1 MEEYLYQKEYVMLN
15 NMQLH
20 LSNPEPM
27 LKYIDEK
34 VEKLIKVKSKN
45 EEINI
50 KLEILDEFYKILKYD
65 AKNTICPEPL
75 GHFETKEEKDEL
87 IKKKIKI
94 NDLVY
99 YLGNICI
106 NYHKKLIAKEYRERV
121 PIITN
126 EATIKFNEIYIRAL
140 NEYFEKL
147 KGNEYKG
154 IFENPP
160 KKQQNLQIIR
170 MIEYRGVVFPMAEPL
185 TNNKIECIRDEHAYG
200 TAFILPTLIERF
212 LIIQLDS
219 KILKNLM
226 KELKDKIEKENI
238 KLTDEEK
245 QAFYEA
251 NKTNFSNPE
260 TANAKHILVD
270 SEEKAN
276 EILAQ
281 IKAGDVTFEDAARA
295 NSTCPSKD
303 QGGDLGT
310 FGRGQMVPEFEEA
323 TFAMNV
329 GDVSEPVKTQFGY
342 HLIKLEAKN
351 EPSIPAYEE
360 IADKV
365 EKTLMFQKQGEVYKN
380 KLDEVKAKF
389 GDIVSYM

>member
-34 VEKLIKVKSKN
+34 VEKLIKAKSKN

-75 GHFETKEEKDEL
+75 GYFETKEEKDEL

-106 NYHKKLIAKEYRERV
+106 NYHKKLIVKEYRERV

-140 NEYFEKL
+140 NEYFETL

-245 QAFYEA
+245 QYYNIITEKGD
-251 NKTNFSNPE
+251 KTIF
-260 TANAKHILVD
+260 A
-270 SEEKAN
+270 SEKF
-276 EILAQ
+276 I
-281 IKAGDVTFEDAARA
+281 RA
-295 NSTCPSKD
+295 NIYKM
-303 QGGDLGT
+303 
-310 FGRGQMVPEFEEA
+310 FIKYRIINEE
-323 TFAMNV
+323 
-329 GDVSEPVKTQFGY
+329 DED
-342 HLIKLEAKN
+342 IKLLILHEYINKKDGKK
-351 EPSIPAYEE
+351 I
-360 IADKV
+360 
-365 EKTLMFQKQGEVYKN
+365 KN
-380 KLDEVKAKF
+380 KLTLGSV
-389 GDIVSYM
+389 IVSPYANSLIKKQYTKLFNLIFDPNELNMRNNIAHINNESSDYLCLGDTAVLMQLLWDIITEDIFE

>member
-34 VEKLIKVKSKN
+34 VEKLIKAKSKN
-45 EEINI
+45 EEINT

-65 AKNTICPEPL
+65 SKNTICPEPL

-106 NYHKKLIAKEYRERV
+106 NYHKKLISKEYRGRV

-140 NEYFEKL
+140 NEYFETL

-245 QAFYEA
+245 QYYNIITEKGD
-251 NKTNFSNPE
+251 KTIF
-260 TANAKHILVD
+260 A
-270 SEEKAN
+270 SEKF
-276 EILAQ
+276 I
-281 IKAGDVTFEDAARA
+281 RA
-295 NSTCPSKD
+295 NIYKM
-303 QGGDLGT
+303 
-310 FGRGQMVPEFEEA
+310 FIKYRIINEE
-323 TFAMNV
+323 
-329 GDVSEPVKTQFGY
+329 DED
-342 HLIKLEAKN
+342 IKLLILHEYINKKDN
-351 EPSIPAYEE
+351 KKI
-360 IADKV
+360 
-365 EKTLMFQKQGEVYKN
+365 KN
-380 KLDEVKAKF
+380 KLTLGSVIFSPYANSLIKKQYTKLFNLIFDPNELNMRNNIAHINNESSDYLCL
-389 GDIVSYM
+389 GDTAVLMQLLWDIITEDIFE

>member
-34 VEKLIKVKSKN
+34 VEKLIKAKSKN

-65 AKNTICPEPL
+65 FKNTICPEPL
-75 GHFETKEEKDEL
+75 GYFETKEEKDEL
-87 IKKKIKI
+87 IKNKIKI

-106 NYHKKLIAKEYRERV
+106 NYHKKLIAKEYRGRV

-126 EATIKFNEIYIRAL
+126 VATIKFNEIYIRAL
-140 NEYFEKL
+140 NEYFETL

-160 KKQQNLQIIR
+160 KKQENLQIIR
-170 MIEYRGVVFPMAEPL
+170 MIDYSGTVFPIAEPL
-185 TNNKIECIRDEHAYG
+185 TNNGIECIKNEHAYG

-219 KILKNLM
+219 KVLKSLM

-245 QAFYEA
+245 QYYNIITEKGD
-251 NKTNFSNPE
+251 KTIF
-260 TANAKHILVD
+260 A
-270 SEEKAN
+270 SEKF
-276 EILAQ
+276 I
-281 IKAGDVTFEDAARA
+281 RA
-295 NSTCPSKD
+295 NIYKMFIKY
-303 QGGDLGT
+303 QII
-310 FGRGQMVPEFEEA
+310 
-323 TFAMNV
+323 
-329 GDVSEPVKTQFGY
+329 SENDDD
-342 HLIKLEAKN
+342 IKLLILHEYINKKDGKK
-351 EPSIPAYEE
+351 I
-360 IADKV
+360 
-365 EKTLMFQKQGEVYKN
+365 KN
-380 KLDEVKAKF
+380 KLTLGSVIFSPYANSLIKKQYTKLFNLIFDPNELNMRNNIAHINNESSDYLCL
-389 GDIVSYM
+389 GDTAVLMQLLWDIITEDIFE

>member
-34 VEKLIKVKSKN
+34 VEKLIKAKSKN

-75 GHFETKEEKDEL
+75 GYFETKEEKDEL

-94 NDLVY
+94 NDFVY

-106 NYHKKLIAKEYRERV
+106 NYHKKLIAKEYRGRV

-140 NEYFEKL
+140 NEYYETL

-170 MIEYRGVVFPMAEPL
+170 MIEYSGVVFPMAEPL

-245 QAFYEA
+245 QYYNIITEKGD
-251 NKTNFSNPE
+251 KTIF
-260 TANAKHILVD
+260 A
-270 SEEKAN
+270 SEKF
-276 EILAQ
+276 I
-281 IKAGDVTFEDAARA
+281 RA
-295 NSTCPSKD
+295 NIYKMFIKY
-303 QGGDLGT
+303 QII
-310 FGRGQMVPEFEEA
+310 
-323 TFAMNV
+323 
-329 GDVSEPVKTQFGY
+329 SENDDD
-342 HLIKLEAKN
+342 IKLLILHEYINKKDGKK
-351 EPSIPAYEE
+351 I
-360 IADKV
+360 
-365 EKTLMFQKQGEVYKN
+365 KN
-380 KLDEVKAKF
+380 KLTLGSV
-389 GDIVSYM
+389 IVSPYANSLIKKQYTKLLNLIFDPNELNMRNNIAHINNESSDYLCLGDTAVLMQLLWDIITEDIFE

>member
-34 VEKLIKVKSKN
+34 VEKLIKAKSKN

-106 NYHKKLIAKEYRERV
+106 NYHKKLIAKEYRGRV

-140 NEYFEKL
+140 NEYFETL

-170 MIEYRGVVFPMAEPL
+170 MIEYSGVVFPMAEPL

-245 QAFYEA
+245 QYYNIITEKGD
-251 NKTNFSNPE
+251 KTIF
-260 TANAKHILVD
+260 A
-270 SEEKAN
+270 SEKF
-276 EILAQ
+276 I
-281 IKAGDVTFEDAARA
+281 RA
-295 NSTCPSKD
+295 NIYKM
-303 QGGDLGT
+303 
-310 FGRGQMVPEFEEA
+310 FIKYRIINEE
-323 TFAMNV
+323 
-329 GDVSEPVKTQFGY
+329 DED
-342 HLIKLEAKN
+342 IKLLILHEYINKKDN
-351 EPSIPAYEE
+351 KKI
-360 IADKV
+360 
-365 EKTLMFQKQGEVYKN
+365 KN
-380 KLDEVKAKF
+380 KLTLGSV
-389 GDIVSYM
+389 IVSPYANSLIKKQYTKLFNLIFDPNELNMRNNIAHINNESSDYLCLGDTAVLMQLLWDIITEDIFE

>member
-106 NYHKKLIAKEYRERV
+106 NYHKKLISKEYRGRV

-140 NEYFEKL
+140 NEYFETL

-170 MIEYRGVVFPMAEPL
+170 MIEYRGTVFPMAEPL
-185 TNNKIECIRDEHAYG
+185 INNGIECIKNEHAYG

-245 QAFYEA
+245 QYYNIITEKGD
-251 NKTNFSNPE
+251 KTIF
-260 TANAKHILVD
+260 A
-270 SEEKAN
+270 SEKF
-276 EILAQ
+276 I
-281 IKAGDVTFEDAARA
+281 RA
-295 NSTCPSKD
+295 NIYKM
-303 QGGDLGT
+303 
-310 FGRGQMVPEFEEA
+310 FIKYRIINEE
-323 TFAMNV
+323 
-329 GDVSEPVKTQFGY
+329 DED
-342 HLIKLEAKN
+342 IKLLILHEYINKKDN
-351 EPSIPAYEE
+351 KKI
-360 IADKV
+360 
-365 EKTLMFQKQGEVYKN
+365 KN
-380 KLDEVKAKF
+380 KLTLGSV
-389 GDIVSYM
+389 IVSPYANSLIKKQYTKLFNLIFDPNELNMRNNIAHINNESSDYLCLGDTAVLMQLLWDIITEDIFE

>member
-34 VEKLIKVKSKN
+34 VEKLIKAKSKN

-106 NYHKKLIAKEYRERV
+106 NYHKKLIVKEYRERV

-126 EATIKFNEIYIRAL
+126 VATIKFNEIYIRAL
-140 NEYFEKL
+140 NEYFETL

-245 QAFYEA
+245 QYYNIITEKGD
-251 NKTNFSNPE
+251 KTIF
-260 TANAKHILVD
+260 A
-270 SEEKAN
+270 SEKF
-276 EILAQ
+276 I
-281 IKAGDVTFEDAARA
+281 RA
-295 NSTCPSKD
+295 NIYKM
-303 QGGDLGT
+303 
-310 FGRGQMVPEFEEA
+310 FIKYRIINEE
-323 TFAMNV
+323 
-329 GDVSEPVKTQFGY
+329 DED
-342 HLIKLEAKN
+342 IKLLILHEYINKKDGKK
-351 EPSIPAYEE
+351 I
-360 IADKV
+360 
-365 EKTLMFQKQGEVYKN
+365 KN
-380 KLDEVKAKF
+380 KLTLGSVIFSPYANSLIKKQYTKLFNLIFDPNELNMRNNIAHINNESSDYLCL
-389 GDIVSYM
+389 GDTAVLMQLLWDIITEDIFE

>member
-34 VEKLIKVKSKN
+34 VEKLIKAKSKN

-94 NDLVY
+94 NDFVY

-106 NYHKKLIAKEYRERV
+106 NYHKKLISKEYRGRV

-140 NEYFEKL
+140 NEYFETL

-185 TNNKIECIRDEHAYG
+185 TNNKIESIKDEHAYG

-219 KILKNLM
+219 KVLKNLM

-245 QAFYEA
+245 QYYNIITEKGD
-251 NKTNFSNPE
+251 KTIF
-260 TANAKHILVD
+260 A
-270 SEEKAN
+270 SEKF
-276 EILAQ
+276 I
-281 IKAGDVTFEDAARA
+281 RA
-295 NSTCPSKD
+295 NIYKM
-303 QGGDLGT
+303 
-310 FGRGQMVPEFEEA
+310 FIKYHIINEE
-323 TFAMNV
+323 
-329 GDVSEPVKTQFGY
+329 DED
-342 HLIKLEAKN
+342 IKLLILHEYIK
-351 EPSIPAYEE
+351 
-360 IADKV
+360 KRW
-365 EKTLMFQKQGEVYKN
+365 
-380 KLDEVKAKF
+380 
-389 GDIVSYM
+389 

>member
-34 VEKLIKVKSKN
+34 VEKLIKAKSKN

-106 NYHKKLIAKEYRERV
+106 NYHKKLISKEYRGRV

-140 NEYFEKL
+140 NEYFETL

-154 IFENPP
+154 IFENLP

-170 MIEYRGVVFPMAEPL
+170 MIEYSGVVFPMAEPL

-245 QAFYEA
+245 QYYNIITEKGD
-251 NKTNFSNPE
+251 KTIFASEKFIRSNIY
-260 TANAKHILVD
+260 KMFIKYHIIN
-270 SEEKAN
+270 EE
-276 EILAQ
+276 
-281 IKAGDVTFEDAARA
+281 DED
-295 NSTCPSKD
+295 
-303 QGGDLGT
+303 
-310 FGRGQMVPEFEEA
+310 
-323 TFAMNV
+323 
-329 GDVSEPVKTQFGY
+329 
-342 HLIKLEAKN
+342 IKLLILHEYINKKDN
-351 EPSIPAYEE
+351 KKI
-360 IADKV
+360 
-365 EKTLMFQKQGEVYKN
+365 KN
-380 KLDEVKAKF
+380 KLTLGSV
-389 GDIVSYM
+389 IVSPYANSLIKKQYTKLFNLIFDPNELNMRNNIAHINNESSDYLCLGDTAVLMQLLWDIITEDIFE

>member
-34 VEKLIKVKSKN
+34 VEKLIKAKSKN

-75 GHFETKEEKDEL
+75 GYFETKEEKDEL

-106 NYHKKLIAKEYRERV
+106 NYHKKLISKEYRGRV

-140 NEYFEKL
+140 NEYFETL

-245 QAFYEA
+245 QYYNIITEKGD
-251 NKTNFSNPE
+251 KTIF
-260 TANAKHILVD
+260 A
-270 SEEKAN
+270 SEKF
-276 EILAQ
+276 I
-281 IKAGDVTFEDAARA
+281 RA
-295 NSTCPSKD
+295 NIYKM
-303 QGGDLGT
+303 
-310 FGRGQMVPEFEEA
+310 FIKYRIINEE
-323 TFAMNV
+323 
-329 GDVSEPVKTQFGY
+329 DED
-342 HLIKLEAKN
+342 IKLLILHEYINKKDN
-351 EPSIPAYEE
+351 KKI
-360 IADKV
+360 
-365 EKTLMFQKQGEVYKN
+365 KN
-380 KLDEVKAKF
+380 KLTLGSV
-389 GDIVSYM
+389 IVSPYANSLIKKQYTKLFNLIFDPNELNMRNNIAHSNNESSDYLCLGDTAVLMQLLWDIITEDIFE

>member
-34 VEKLIKVKSKN
+34 VEKLIKAKSKN

-106 NYHKKLIAKEYRERV
+106 NYHKKLIVKEYRERV

-140 NEYFEKL
+140 NEYFETL

-245 QAFYEA
+245 QYYNIITEKGD
-251 NKTNFSNPE
+251 KTIF
-260 TANAKHILVD
+260 A
-270 SEEKAN
+270 SEKF
-276 EILAQ
+276 I
-281 IKAGDVTFEDAARA
+281 RA
-295 NSTCPSKD
+295 NIYKM
-303 QGGDLGT
+303 
-310 FGRGQMVPEFEEA
+310 FIKYRIINEE
-323 TFAMNV
+323 
-329 GDVSEPVKTQFGY
+329 DED
-342 HLIKLEAKN
+342 IKLLILHECINKKDGKK
-351 EPSIPAYEE
+351 I
-360 IADKV
+360 
-365 EKTLMFQKQGEVYKN
+365 KN
-380 KLDEVKAKF
+380 KLTLGSVIFSPYANSLIKKQYTKLFNLIFDPNELNMRNNIAHINNESSDYLCL
-389 GDIVSYM
+389 GDTAVLMQLLWDIITEDIFE

>member
-34 VEKLIKVKSKN
+34 VEKLIKAKSKN

-140 NEYFEKL
+140 NEYFETL

-170 MIEYRGVVFPMAEPL
+170 MIEYRGVVFPMEEPL

-245 QAFYEA
+245 QYYNIITEKGD
-251 NKTNFSNPE
+251 KTIF
-260 TANAKHILVD
+260 A
-270 SEEKAN
+270 SEKF
-276 EILAQ
+276 I
-281 IKAGDVTFEDAARA
+281 RA
-295 NSTCPSKD
+295 NIYKM
-303 QGGDLGT
+303 
-310 FGRGQMVPEFEEA
+310 FIKYRIINEE
-323 TFAMNV
+323 
-329 GDVSEPVKTQFGY
+329 DED
-342 HLIKLEAKN
+342 IKLLILHEYINKKDN
-351 EPSIPAYEE
+351 KKI
-360 IADKV
+360 
-365 EKTLMFQKQGEVYKN
+365 KN
-380 KLDEVKAKF
+380 KLTLGSV
-389 GDIVSYM
+389 IVSPYANSLIKKQYTKLFNLIFDPNELNMRNNIAHINNESSDYLCLGDTAVLMQLLWDIITEDIFE

>member
-34 VEKLIKVKSKN
+34 VEKLIKAKSKN

-140 NEYFEKL
+140 NEYFETL

-154 IFENPP
+154 IFENPS

-245 QAFYEA
+245 QYYNIITEKGD
-251 NKTNFSNPE
+251 KTIF
-260 TANAKHILVD
+260 A
-270 SEEKAN
+270 SEKF
-276 EILAQ
+276 I
-281 IKAGDVTFEDAARA
+281 RA
-295 NSTCPSKD
+295 NIYKM
-303 QGGDLGT
+303 
-310 FGRGQMVPEFEEA
+310 FIKYRIINEE
-323 TFAMNV
+323 
-329 GDVSEPVKTQFGY
+329 DED
-342 HLIKLEAKN
+342 IKLLILHEYINKKDN
-351 EPSIPAYEE
+351 KKI
-360 IADKV
+360 
-365 EKTLMFQKQGEVYKN
+365 KN
-380 KLDEVKAKF
+380 KLTLGSV
-389 GDIVSYM
+389 IVSPYANSLIKKQYTKLFNLIFDPNELNMRNNIAHINNESSDYLCLGDTAVLMQLLWDIITEDIFE

>member
-34 VEKLIKVKSKN
+34 VEKLIKAKSKN

-140 NEYFEKL
+140 NEYFETL

-245 QAFYEA
+245 QYYNIITEKGD
-251 NKTNFSNPE
+251 KTIF
-260 TANAKHILVD
+260 A
-270 SEEKAN
+270 SEKF
-276 EILAQ
+276 I
-281 IKAGDVTFEDAARA
+281 RA
-295 NSTCPSKD
+295 NIYKM
-303 QGGDLGT
+303 
-310 FGRGQMVPEFEEA
+310 FIKYRIINEE
-323 TFAMNV
+323 
-329 GDVSEPVKTQFGY
+329 DED
-342 HLIKLEAKN
+342 IKLLILHEYINKKDN
-351 EPSIPAYEE
+351 KKI
-360 IADKV
+360 
-365 EKTLMFQKQGEVYKN
+365 KN
-380 KLDEVKAKF
+380 KLTLGSVIFSPYANSLIKKQYTKLFNLIFDPNELNMRNNIAHINNESSDYLCL
-389 GDIVSYM
+389 GDTAVLMQLLWDIITEDIFE

>member
-65 AKNTICPEPL
+65 AKNTICPELL

-106 NYHKKLIAKEYRERV
+106 NYHKKLISKEYRGRV

-140 NEYFEKL
+140 NEYFETL

-170 MIEYRGVVFPMAEPL
+170 MIEYRGTVFPMAEPL

-245 QAFYEA
+245 QYYNIITEKGD
-251 NKTNFSNPE
+251 KTIF
-260 TANAKHILVD
+260 A
-270 SEEKAN
+270 SEKF
-276 EILAQ
+276 I
-281 IKAGDVTFEDAARA
+281 RA
-295 NSTCPSKD
+295 NIYKM
-303 QGGDLGT
+303 
-310 FGRGQMVPEFEEA
+310 FIKYRIINEE
-323 TFAMNV
+323 
-329 GDVSEPVKTQFGY
+329 DED
-342 HLIKLEAKN
+342 IKLLILHEYINKKDN
-351 EPSIPAYEE
+351 KKI
-360 IADKV
+360 
-365 EKTLMFQKQGEVYKN
+365 KN
-380 KLDEVKAKF
+380 KLTLGSV
-389 GDIVSYM
+389 IVSPYANSLIKKQYTKLFNLIFDPNELNMRNNIAHINNESSDYLCLGDTAVLMQLLWDIITEDIFE

>member
-34 VEKLIKVKSKN
+34 VEKLIKAKSKN

-121 PIITN
+121 PIIIN

-140 NEYFEKL
+140 NEYFETL

-219 KILKNLM
+219 KVLKNLM
-226 KELKDKIEKENI
+226 KELKDKIKKENI

-245 QAFYEA
+245 QYYNIIAEKGD
-251 NKTNFSNPE
+251 KTIFASEKFIRSNIY
-260 TANAKHILVD
+260 KMFIKYHIIN
-270 SEEKAN
+270 EE
-276 EILAQ
+276 
-281 IKAGDVTFEDAARA
+281 DED
-295 NSTCPSKD
+295 
-303 QGGDLGT
+303 
-310 FGRGQMVPEFEEA
+310 
-323 TFAMNV
+323 
-329 GDVSEPVKTQFGY
+329 
-342 HLIKLEAKN
+342 IKLLILHEYINKK
-351 EPSIPAYEE
+351 E
-360 IADKV
+360 DK
-365 EKTLMFQKQGEVYKN
+365 KIKN
-380 KLDEVKAKF
+380 KLTLGSVIASPYANSLIKKQYTKLLNLIFDPKELNMRNNIAHINNESSDYLCL
-389 GDIVSYM
+389 GDTAVLMQLLWDIITEDIFE

>member
-34 VEKLIKVKSKN
+34 VEKLIKAKSKN

-140 NEYFEKL
+140 NEYFETL

-245 QAFYEA
+245 QYYNIITEKGD
-251 NKTNFSNPE
+251 KTIF
-260 TANAKHILVD
+260 A
-270 SEEKAN
+270 SEKF
-276 EILAQ
+276 I
-281 IKAGDVTFEDAARA
+281 RA
-295 NSTCPSKD
+295 NIYKM
-303 QGGDLGT
+303 
-310 FGRGQMVPEFEEA
+310 FIKYRIIKEE
-323 TFAMNV
+323 
-329 GDVSEPVKTQFGY
+329 DED
-342 HLIKLEAKN
+342 IKLLILHEYINKKDN
-351 EPSIPAYEE
+351 KKI
-360 IADKV
+360 
-365 EKTLMFQKQGEVYKN
+365 KN
-380 KLDEVKAKF
+380 KLTLGSV
-389 GDIVSYM
+389 IVSPYANSLIKKQYTKLFNLIFDPNELNMRNNIAHINNESSDYLCLGDTAVLMQLLWDIITEDIFE

>member
-34 VEKLIKVKSKN
+34 VEKLIKAKSKN
-45 EEINI
+45 EEINT

-65 AKNTICPEPL
+65 SKNTICPEPL

-106 NYHKKLIAKEYRERV
+106 NYHKKLISKEYRGRV

-140 NEYFEKL
+140 NEYFETL

-245 QAFYEA
+245 QYYNIITEKGD
-251 NKTNFSNPE
+251 KTIF
-260 TANAKHILVD
+260 A
-270 SEEKAN
+270 SEKF
-276 EILAQ
+276 I
-281 IKAGDVTFEDAARA
+281 RA
-295 NSTCPSKD
+295 NIYKM
-303 QGGDLGT
+303 
-310 FGRGQMVPEFEEA
+310 FIKYRIINEE
-323 TFAMNV
+323 
-329 GDVSEPVKTQFGY
+329 DED
-342 HLIKLEAKN
+342 IKLLILHEYINKKYN
-351 EPSIPAYEE
+351 KKI
-360 IADKV
+360 
-365 EKTLMFQKQGEVYKN
+365 KN
-380 KLDEVKAKF
+380 KLTLGSV
-389 GDIVSYM
+389 IVSPYANSLIKKQYTKLFNLIFDPNELNMRNNIAHINNESSDYLCLGDTAVLMQLLWDIITEDIFE

>member
-34 VEKLIKVKSKN
+34 VKKLIKAKSKN

-94 NDLVY
+94 NDFVY

-106 NYHKKLIAKEYRERV
+106 NYHKKLIAKEYRGRV

-140 NEYFEKL
+140 NEYFETL

-245 QAFYEA
+245 QYYNIITEKGD
-251 NKTNFSNPE
+251 KTIF
-260 TANAKHILVD
+260 A
-270 SEEKAN
+270 SEKF
-276 EILAQ
+276 I
-281 IKAGDVTFEDAARA
+281 RA
-295 NSTCPSKD
+295 NIYKM
-303 QGGDLGT
+303 
-310 FGRGQMVPEFEEA
+310 FIKYRIINEE
-323 TFAMNV
+323 
-329 GDVSEPVKTQFGY
+329 DED
-342 HLIKLEAKN
+342 IKLLILHEYINKKDGKK
-351 EPSIPAYEE
+351 I
-360 IADKV
+360 
-365 EKTLMFQKQGEVYKN
+365 KN
-380 KLDEVKAKF
+380 KLTLGSVIFSPYANSLIKKQYTKLFNLIFDPNELNMRNNIAHINNESSDYLCL
-389 GDIVSYM
+389 GDTAVLMQLLWDIITEDIFE

>member
-34 VEKLIKVKSKN
+34 VEKLIKAKSKN

-75 GHFETKEEKDEL
+75 GYFETKEEKDEL

-94 NDLVY
+94 NDFVY

-106 NYHKKLIAKEYRERV
+106 NYHKKLIAKEYRGRV

-140 NEYFEKL
+140 NEYFETL

-170 MIEYRGVVFPMAEPL
+170 MIEYRGTVFPMAEPL
-185 TNNKIECIRDEHAYG
+185 INNGIECIKNEHAYG

-245 QAFYEA
+245 KYYNIITEKGD
-251 NKTNFSNPE
+251 KTIF
-260 TANAKHILVD
+260 A
-270 SEEKAN
+270 SEKF
-276 EILAQ
+276 I
-281 IKAGDVTFEDAARA
+281 RA
-295 NSTCPSKD
+295 NIYKM
-303 QGGDLGT
+303 
-310 FGRGQMVPEFEEA
+310 FIKYRIINEE
-323 TFAMNV
+323 
-329 GDVSEPVKTQFGY
+329 DED
-342 HLIKLEAKN
+342 IKLLILHEYINKKDN
-351 EPSIPAYEE
+351 KKI
-360 IADKV
+360 
-365 EKTLMFQKQGEVYKN
+365 KN
-380 KLDEVKAKF
+380 KLTLGSV
-389 GDIVSYM
+389 IVSPYANSLIKKQYTKLLNLIFDPNELNMRNNIAHINNESSDYLCLGDTAVLMQLLWDIITEDIFE

>member
-34 VEKLIKVKSKN
+34 VEKLIKAKSKN

-94 NDLVY
+94 NDFVY

-140 NEYFEKL
+140 NEYFETL

-245 QAFYEA
+245 QYYNIITEKGD
-251 NKTNFSNPE
+251 KTIF
-260 TANAKHILVD
+260 A
-270 SEEKAN
+270 SEKF
-276 EILAQ
+276 I
-281 IKAGDVTFEDAARA
+281 RA
-295 NSTCPSKD
+295 NIYKM
-303 QGGDLGT
+303 
-310 FGRGQMVPEFEEA
+310 FIKYRIINEE
-323 TFAMNV
+323 
-329 GDVSEPVKTQFGY
+329 DED
-342 HLIKLEAKN
+342 IKLLILHEYINKKDN
-351 EPSIPAYEE
+351 KKI
-360 IADKV
+360 
-365 EKTLMFQKQGEVYKN
+365 KN
-380 KLDEVKAKF
+380 KLTLGSV
-389 GDIVSYM
+389 IVSPYANSLIKKQYTKLFNLIFDPNELNMRNNIAHINNESSDYLCLGDTAVLMQLLWDIITEDIFE

>member
-34 VEKLIKVKSKN
+34 VEKLIKAKSKN

-106 NYHKKLIAKEYRERV
+106 NYHKKLIAKEYRGRV

-140 NEYFEKL
+140 NEYFETL

-245 QAFYEA
+245 QYYNIITEKGD
-251 NKTNFSNPE
+251 KTIF
-260 TANAKHILVD
+260 A
-270 SEEKAN
+270 SEKF
-276 EILAQ
+276 I
-281 IKAGDVTFEDAARA
+281 RA
-295 NSTCPSKD
+295 NIYKMFIKY
-303 QGGDLGT
+303 QII
-310 FGRGQMVPEFEEA
+310 
-323 TFAMNV
+323 
-329 GDVSEPVKTQFGY
+329 SENDED
-342 HLIKLEAKN
+342 IKLLILHEYINKKDN
-351 EPSIPAYEE
+351 KKI
-360 IADKV
+360 
-365 EKTLMFQKQGEVYKN
+365 KN
-380 KLDEVKAKF
+380 KLTLGSV
-389 GDIVSYM
+389 IVSPYANSLIKKQYTKLLNLIFDPNELNMRNNIAHINNESSDYLCLGDTAVLMQLLWDIITEDIFE

>member
-34 VEKLIKVKSKN
+34 VEKLIKAKSKN

-94 NDLVY
+94 NDFVY

-140 NEYFEKL
+140 NEYFETL

-245 QAFYEA
+245 QYYNIITEKGD
-251 NKTNFSNPE
+251 KTIF
-260 TANAKHILVD
+260 A
-270 SEEKAN
+270 SEKF
-276 EILAQ
+276 I
-281 IKAGDVTFEDAARA
+281 RA
-295 NSTCPSKD
+295 NIYKM
-303 QGGDLGT
+303 
-310 FGRGQMVPEFEEA
+310 FIKYRIINEE
-323 TFAMNV
+323 
-329 GDVSEPVKTQFGY
+329 DED
-342 HLIKLEAKN
+342 IKLLILHEYINKKDGKK
-351 EPSIPAYEE
+351 I
-360 IADKV
+360 
-365 EKTLMFQKQGEVYKN
+365 KN
-380 KLDEVKAKF
+380 KLTLGSV
-389 GDIVSYM
+389 IVSPYANSLIKKQYTKLFNLIFDPNELNMRNNIAHINNESSDYLCLGDTAVLMQLLWDIITEDIFE

>member
-34 VEKLIKVKSKN
+34 VEKLIKAKSKN

-75 GHFETKEEKDEL
+75 GYFETKEEKDEL

-94 NDLVY
+94 NDFVY

-106 NYHKKLIAKEYRERV
+106 NYHKKLIAKEYRGRV

-140 NEYFEKL
+140 NEYFETL

-170 MIEYRGVVFPMAEPL
+170 MIEYSGVVFPMAEPL

-245 QAFYEA
+245 QYYNIITEKGD
-251 NKTNFSNPE
+251 KTIF
-260 TANAKHILVD
+260 A
-270 SEEKAN
+270 SEKF
-276 EILAQ
+276 I
-281 IKAGDVTFEDAARA
+281 RA
-295 NSTCPSKD
+295 NIYKM
-303 QGGDLGT
+303 
-310 FGRGQMVPEFEEA
+310 FIKYRIINEE
-323 TFAMNV
+323 
-329 GDVSEPVKTQFGY
+329 DED
-342 HLIKLEAKN
+342 IKLLILHEYINKKDN
-351 EPSIPAYEE
+351 KKI
-360 IADKV
+360 
-365 EKTLMFQKQGEVYKN
+365 KN
-380 KLDEVKAKF
+380 KLTLGSV
-389 GDIVSYM
+389 IVSPYANSLIKKQYTKLFNLIFDPNELNMRNNIAHINNESSDYLCLGDTAVLMQLLWDIITEDIFE

>member
-1 MEEYLYQKEYVMLN
+1 MEEYLYQKEYVILN

-34 VEKLIKVKSKN
+34 VEKLIKAKSKN

-140 NEYFEKL
+140 NEYFETL

-245 QAFYEA
+245 QYYNIITEKGD
-251 NKTNFSNPE
+251 KTIF
-260 TANAKHILVD
+260 A
-270 SEEKAN
+270 SEKF
-276 EILAQ
+276 I
-281 IKAGDVTFEDAARA
+281 RA
-295 NSTCPSKD
+295 NIYKM
-303 QGGDLGT
+303 
-310 FGRGQMVPEFEEA
+310 FIKYRIINEE
-323 TFAMNV
+323 
-329 GDVSEPVKTQFGY
+329 DED
-342 HLIKLEAKN
+342 IKLLILHEYINKKDN
-351 EPSIPAYEE
+351 KKI
-360 IADKV
+360 
-365 EKTLMFQKQGEVYKN
+365 KN
-380 KLDEVKAKF
+380 KLTLGSV
-389 GDIVSYM
+389 IVSPYANSLIKKQYTKLFNLIFDPNELNMRNNIAHINNESSDYLCLGDTAVLMQLLWDIITEDIFE

>member
-34 VEKLIKVKSKN
+34 VEKLIKAKSKN
-45 EEINI
+45 EEINT

-65 AKNTICPEPL
+65 SKNTICPEPL

-106 NYHKKLIAKEYRERV
+106 NYHKKLISKEYRGRV

-140 NEYFEKL
+140 NEYFETL

-219 KILKNLM
+219 KILKNLT

-245 QAFYEA
+245 QYYNIITEKGD
-251 NKTNFSNPE
+251 KTIF
-260 TANAKHILVD
+260 A
-270 SEEKAN
+270 SEKF
-276 EILAQ
+276 I
-281 IKAGDVTFEDAARA
+281 RA
-295 NSTCPSKD
+295 NIYKM
-303 QGGDLGT
+303 
-310 FGRGQMVPEFEEA
+310 FIKYRIINEE
-323 TFAMNV
+323 
-329 GDVSEPVKTQFGY
+329 DED
-342 HLIKLEAKN
+342 IKLLILHEYINKKDN
-351 EPSIPAYEE
+351 KKI
-360 IADKV
+360 
-365 EKTLMFQKQGEVYKN
+365 KN
-380 KLDEVKAKF
+380 KLTLGSV
-389 GDIVSYM
+389 IVSPYANSLIKKQYTKLFNLIFDPNELNMRNNIAHINNESSDYLCLGDTAVLMQLLWDIITEDIFE

>member
-34 VEKLIKVKSKN
+34 VEKLIKAKSKN
-45 EEINI
+45 EEINT

-106 NYHKKLIAKEYRERV
+106 NYHKKLIVKEYRERV

-140 NEYFEKL
+140 NEYFETL

-245 QAFYEA
+245 QYYNIITEKGD
-251 NKTNFSNPE
+251 KTIF
-260 TANAKHILVD
+260 A
-270 SEEKAN
+270 SEKF
-276 EILAQ
+276 I
-281 IKAGDVTFEDAARA
+281 RA
-295 NSTCPSKD
+295 NIYKM
-303 QGGDLGT
+303 
-310 FGRGQMVPEFEEA
+310 FIKYRIINEE
-323 TFAMNV
+323 
-329 GDVSEPVKTQFGY
+329 DED
-342 HLIKLEAKN
+342 IKLLILHEYINKKDN
-351 EPSIPAYEE
+351 KKI
-360 IADKV
+360 
-365 EKTLMFQKQGEVYKN
+365 KN
-380 KLDEVKAKF
+380 KLTLGSV
-389 GDIVSYM
+389 IVSPYANSLIKKQYTKLFNLIFDPNELNMRNNIAHINNESSDYLCLGDTAVLMQLLWDIITEDIFE

>member
-34 VEKLIKVKSKN
+34 VEKLRKAKSKN

-65 AKNTICPEPL
+65 FKNTICPEPL

-140 NEYFEKL
+140 NEYFETL

-245 QAFYEA
+245 QYYNIITEKGD
-251 NKTNFSNPE
+251 KTIF
-260 TANAKHILVD
+260 A
-270 SEEKAN
+270 SEKF
-276 EILAQ
+276 I
-281 IKAGDVTFEDAARA
+281 RA
-295 NSTCPSKD
+295 NIYKM
-303 QGGDLGT
+303 
-310 FGRGQMVPEFEEA
+310 FIKYRIINEE
-323 TFAMNV
+323 
-329 GDVSEPVKTQFGY
+329 DED
-342 HLIKLEAKN
+342 IKLLILHEYINKKDN
-351 EPSIPAYEE
+351 KKI
-360 IADKV
+360 
-365 EKTLMFQKQGEVYKN
+365 KN
-380 KLDEVKAKF
+380 KLTLGSV
-389 GDIVSYM
+389 IVSPYANSLIKKQYTKLFNLIFDPNELNMRNNIAHINNESSDYLCLGDTAVLMQLLWDIITEDIFE

>member
-20 LSNPEPM
+20 LSNLEPM

-34 VEKLIKVKSKN
+34 VEKLIKAKSKN

-140 NEYFEKL
+140 NEYFETL

-245 QAFYEA
+245 QYYNIITEKGD
-251 NKTNFSNPE
+251 KTIF
-260 TANAKHILVD
+260 A
-270 SEEKAN
+270 SEKF
-276 EILAQ
+276 I
-281 IKAGDVTFEDAARA
+281 RA
-295 NSTCPSKD
+295 NIYKM
-303 QGGDLGT
+303 
-310 FGRGQMVPEFEEA
+310 FIKYRIINEE
-323 TFAMNV
+323 
-329 GDVSEPVKTQFGY
+329 DED
-342 HLIKLEAKN
+342 IKLLILHEYINKKDN
-351 EPSIPAYEE
+351 KKI
-360 IADKV
+360 
-365 EKTLMFQKQGEVYKN
+365 KN
-380 KLDEVKAKF
+380 KLTLGSV
-389 GDIVSYM
+389 IVSPYANSLIKKQYTKLFNLIFDPNELNMRNNIAHINNESSDYLCLGDTAVLMQLLWDIITEDIFE

>member
-106 NYHKKLIAKEYRERV
+106 NYHKKLISKEYRGRV

-140 NEYFEKL
+140 NEYFETL

-170 MIEYRGVVFPMAEPL
+170 MIEYRGTVFPMAEPL

-245 QAFYEA
+245 QYYNIITEKGD
-251 NKTNFSNPE
+251 KTIF
-260 TANAKHILVD
+260 A
-270 SEEKAN
+270 SEKF
-276 EILAQ
+276 I
-281 IKAGDVTFEDAARA
+281 RA
-295 NSTCPSKD
+295 NIYKM
-303 QGGDLGT
+303 
-310 FGRGQMVPEFEEA
+310 FIKYRIINEE
-323 TFAMNV
+323 
-329 GDVSEPVKTQFGY
+329 DED
-342 HLIKLEAKN
+342 IKLLILHEYINKKDN
-351 EPSIPAYEE
+351 KKI
-360 IADKV
+360 
-365 EKTLMFQKQGEVYKN
+365 KN
-380 KLDEVKAKF
+380 KLTLGSV
-389 GDIVSYM
+389 IVSPYANSLIKKQYTKLFNLIFDPNELNMRNNIAHINNESSDYLCLGDTAVLMQLLWDIITEDIFE

>member
-34 VEKLIKVKSKN
+34 VKKLIKAKSKN

-65 AKNTICPEPL
+65 SKNTICPEPL

-106 NYHKKLIAKEYRERV
+106 NYHKKLISKEYRGRV

-140 NEYFEKL
+140 NEYFETL

-245 QAFYEA
+245 QYYNIITEKGD
-251 NKTNFSNPE
+251 KTIF
-260 TANAKHILVD
+260 A
-270 SEEKAN
+270 SEKF
-276 EILAQ
+276 I
-281 IKAGDVTFEDAARA
+281 RA
-295 NSTCPSKD
+295 NIYKM
-303 QGGDLGT
+303 
-310 FGRGQMVPEFEEA
+310 FIKYRIINEE
-323 TFAMNV
+323 
-329 GDVSEPVKTQFGY
+329 DED
-342 HLIKLEAKN
+342 IKLLILHEYINKKDN
-351 EPSIPAYEE
+351 KKI
-360 IADKV
+360 
-365 EKTLMFQKQGEVYKN
+365 KN
-380 KLDEVKAKF
+380 KLTLGSV
-389 GDIVSYM
+389 IVSPYANSLIKKQYTKLFNLIFDPNELNMRNNIAHINNESSDYLCLGDTAVLMQLLWDIITEDIFE

>member
-34 VEKLIKVKSKN
+34 VEKLIKAKSKN

-106 NYHKKLIAKEYRERV
+106 NYHKKLIVKEYRERV

-140 NEYFEKL
+140 NEYFETL

-245 QAFYEA
+245 QYYNIITEKGD
-251 NKTNFSNPE
+251 KTIF
-260 TANAKHILVD
+260 A
-270 SEEKAN
+270 SEKF
-276 EILAQ
+276 I
-281 IKAGDVTFEDAARA
+281 RA
-295 NSTCPSKD
+295 NIYKM
-303 QGGDLGT
+303 
-310 FGRGQMVPEFEEA
+310 FIKYRIINEE
-323 TFAMNV
+323 
-329 GDVSEPVKTQFGY
+329 DED
-342 HLIKLEAKN
+342 IKLLILHEYINK
-351 EPSIPAYEE
+351 EDGKKI
-360 IADKV
+360 
-365 EKTLMFQKQGEVYKN
+365 KN
-380 KLDEVKAKF
+380 KLTLGSVIFSPYANSLIKKQYTKLFNLIFDPNELNMRNNIAHINNESSDYLCL
-389 GDIVSYM
+389 GDTAVLMQLLWDIITEDIFE

>member
-27 LKYIDEK
+27 LKHIDEK
-34 VEKLIKVKSKN
+34 VEKLIKAKSKN

-140 NEYFEKL
+140 NEYFETL

-245 QAFYEA
+245 QYYNIITEKGD
-251 NKTNFSNPE
+251 KTIF
-260 TANAKHILVD
+260 A
-270 SEEKAN
+270 SEKF
-276 EILAQ
+276 I
-281 IKAGDVTFEDAARA
+281 RA
-295 NSTCPSKD
+295 NIYKM
-303 QGGDLGT
+303 
-310 FGRGQMVPEFEEA
+310 FIKYRIINEE
-323 TFAMNV
+323 
-329 GDVSEPVKTQFGY
+329 DED
-342 HLIKLEAKN
+342 IKLLILHEYINKKDN
-351 EPSIPAYEE
+351 KKI
-360 IADKV
+360 
-365 EKTLMFQKQGEVYKN
+365 KN
-380 KLDEVKAKF
+380 KLTLGSV
-389 GDIVSYM
+389 IVSPYANSLIKKQYTKLFNLIFDPNELNMRNNIAHINNESSDYLCLGDTAVLMQLLWDIITEDIFE

>member
-34 VEKLIKVKSKN
+34 VEKLIKAKSKN

-94 NDLVY
+94 NDFVY

-106 NYHKKLIAKEYRERV
+106 NYHKKLISKEYRGRV

-140 NEYFEKL
+140 NEYFETL

-185 TNNKIECIRDEHAYG
+185 TNNEIECIKDEHAYG

-219 KILKNLM
+219 KVLKNLM

-245 QAFYEA
+245 QYYNIITEKGD
-251 NKTNFSNPE
+251 KTIF
-260 TANAKHILVD
+260 A
-270 SEEKAN
+270 SEKF
-276 EILAQ
+276 I
-281 IKAGDVTFEDAARA
+281 RA
-295 NSTCPSKD
+295 NIYKM
-303 QGGDLGT
+303 
-310 FGRGQMVPEFEEA
+310 FIKYRIINEE
-323 TFAMNV
+323 
-329 GDVSEPVKTQFGY
+329 DED
-342 HLIKLEAKN
+342 IKLLILHEYINKKDN
-351 EPSIPAYEE
+351 KKI
-360 IADKV
+360 
-365 EKTLMFQKQGEVYKN
+365 KN
-380 KLDEVKAKF
+380 KLTLGSV
-389 GDIVSYM
+389 IVSPYANSLIKKQYTKLFNLIFDPNELNMRNNIAHINNESSDYLCLGDTAVLMQLLWDIITEDIFE

>member
-34 VEKLIKVKSKN
+34 VEKLIKAKSKN

-140 NEYFEKL
+140 NEYFETL

-245 QAFYEA
+245 QYYNIITEKGD
-251 NKTNFSNPE
+251 KTIFS
-260 TANAKHILVD
+260 
-270 SEEKAN
+270 SEKF
-276 EILAQ
+276 I
-281 IKAGDVTFEDAARA
+281 RA
-295 NSTCPSKD
+295 NIYKM
-303 QGGDLGT
+303 
-310 FGRGQMVPEFEEA
+310 FIKYRIINEE
-323 TFAMNV
+323 
-329 GDVSEPVKTQFGY
+329 DED
-342 HLIKLEAKN
+342 IKLLILHEYINKKDN
-351 EPSIPAYEE
+351 KKI
-360 IADKV
+360 
-365 EKTLMFQKQGEVYKN
+365 KN
-380 KLDEVKAKF
+380 KLTLGSV
-389 GDIVSYM
+389 IVSPYANSLIKKQYTKLFNLIFDPNELNMRNNIAHINNESSDYLCLGDTAVLMQLLWDIITEDIFE

>member
-106 NYHKKLIAKEYRERV
+106 NYHKKLIAKEYRGRV

-126 EATIKFNEIYIRAL
+126 EATIKFNEIYIRVL
-140 NEYFEKL
+140 NEYFETL

-170 MIEYRGVVFPMAEPL
+170 MIEYRGVVFPMEEPL

-219 KILKNLM
+219 KVLKNLM

-245 QAFYEA
+245 QYYNIITEKGD
-251 NKTNFSNPE
+251 KTIF
-260 TANAKHILVD
+260 A
-270 SEEKAN
+270 SEKF
-276 EILAQ
+276 I
-281 IKAGDVTFEDAARA
+281 RA
-295 NSTCPSKD
+295 NIYKM
-303 QGGDLGT
+303 
-310 FGRGQMVPEFEEA
+310 FIKYHIINEE
-323 TFAMNV
+323 
-329 GDVSEPVKTQFGY
+329 DED
-342 HLIKLEAKN
+342 IKLLILHEY
-351 EPSIPAYEE
+351 I
-360 IADKV
+360 DK
-365 EKTLMFQKQGEVYKN
+365 KDDKKRKN
-380 KLDEVKAKF
+380 KLTLGSV
-389 GDIVSYM
+389 IVSPYANSLIKKQYTKLLNLIFDPNELNMRNNIAHINNESSDYLCLGDTAVLMQLLWDIITVDIFE

>member
-34 VEKLIKVKSKN
+34 VEKLIKAKSKN

-106 NYHKKLIAKEYRERV
+106 NYHKKLIVKEYRERV

-140 NEYFEKL
+140 NEYFETL

-245 QAFYEA
+245 QYYNIITEKGD
-251 NKTNFSNPE
+251 KTIF
-260 TANAKHILVD
+260 A
-270 SEEKAN
+270 SEKF
-276 EILAQ
+276 I
-281 IKAGDVTFEDAARA
+281 RA
-295 NSTCPSKD
+295 NIYKM
-303 QGGDLGT
+303 
-310 FGRGQMVPEFEEA
+310 FIKYRIINEE
-323 TFAMNV
+323 
-329 GDVSEPVKTQFGY
+329 DED
-342 HLIKLEAKN
+342 IKLLILHEYINKKDGKK
-351 EPSIPAYEE
+351 I
-360 IADKV
+360 
-365 EKTLMFQKQGEVYKN
+365 KN
-380 KLDEVKAKF
+380 KLTLGSVIFSPYANSLIKKQYTRLFNLIFDPNELNMRNNIAHINNESSDYLCL
-389 GDIVSYM
+389 GDTAVLMQLLWDIITEDIFE